1 MAVAFDAAGP
11 GAGGTATC
19 TWVHT
24 AGAGGGTV
32 LVFVDV
38 DSVTAWGSISFT
50 SVTYAGNTMTFLG
63 SVASGSDT
71 QGGGGTFAYGITGQ
85 ASGANT
91 VIANCAISPTVRT
104 LGNSVSFTGATAFGA
119 VTTIQSTAQV
129 TSGSMGVTTSTTT
142 GAVGM
147 AVCDGAGG
155 EAFTGGTINYR
166 FGENPS
172 SGSNAAGNTIGGTFI
187 STGGLH
193 TVTWTQTNGYYGAIA
208 AEVLVASAGT
218 SATAGLP
225 AATAVPPATGP
236 SATVTLV
243 MP

>member
-1 MAVAFDAAGP
+1 
-11 GAGGTATC
+11 
-19 TWVHT
+19 
-24 AGAGGGTV
+24 
-32 LVFVDV
+32 
-38 DSVTAWGSISFT
+38 
-50 SVTYAGNTMTFLG
+50 
-63 SVASGSDT
+63 
-71 QGGGGTFAYGITGQ
+71 
-85 ASGANT
+85 
-91 VIANCAISPTVRT
+91 
-104 LGNSVSFTGATAFGA
+104 
-119 VTTIQSTAQV
+119 
-129 TSGSMGVTTSTTT
+129 MGVTTSTTT

-218 SATAGLP
+218 SRHRR
-225 AATAVPPATGP
+225 AARCDCRTTRNWPVRYRNTRYAIRRA
-236 SATVTLV
+236 L
-243 MP
+243 